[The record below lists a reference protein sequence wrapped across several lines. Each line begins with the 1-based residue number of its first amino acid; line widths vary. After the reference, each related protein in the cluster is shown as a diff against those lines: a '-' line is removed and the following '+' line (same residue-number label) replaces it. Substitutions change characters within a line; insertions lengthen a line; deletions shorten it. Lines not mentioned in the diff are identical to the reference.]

1 MSSDIN
7 LTPKATALR
16 KSTASQGQSFV
27 QPLRLLIRSTA
38 ADAAW
43 RGLQSG
49 AGAFI
54 PPARLPVKRRA
65 ELPSGRF

>member
-1 MSSDIN
+1 MSSDTN
-7 LTPKATALR
+7 LPLKATVLR
-16 KSTASQGQSFV
+16 KSTASQGPSFV
-27 QPLRLLIRSTA
+27 RPLRLLIRGTV

-54 PPARLPVKRRA
+54 PPPGFQSR
-65 ELPSGRF
+65 PSPPDNQETG